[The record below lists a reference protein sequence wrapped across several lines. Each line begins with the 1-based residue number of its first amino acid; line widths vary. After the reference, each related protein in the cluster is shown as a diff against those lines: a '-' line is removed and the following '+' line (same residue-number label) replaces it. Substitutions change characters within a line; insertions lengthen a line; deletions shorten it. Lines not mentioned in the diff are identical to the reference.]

1 MKQNSLLRQIRELI
15 FDPRAKAEERNSAP
29 TQRRAFTRILALGLL
44 AGISGWFDAMTIAEA
59 QNTSAPRTRTESI
72 RALQVENLGAY
83 QGKFLTVLYAIGS
96 KPVLSTDNRQT
107 ELTEIRAVHTVPIQN
122 GRATIP
128 SVSLPIVGFRP
139 AYNFVMFVVHEQRDF
154 VWTNTTSV
162 PRDPRGLVA
171 NDSNTLSL
179 RVAALTK
186 SQLER
191 IAVEQPNAAALLLS
205 F

>member
-1 MKQNSLLRQIRELI
+1 MLMLCLFSGL
-15 FDPRAKAEERNSAP
+15 SAWVG
-29 TQRRAFTRILALGLL
+29 LATV
-44 AGISGWFDAMTIAEA
+44 AQA
-59 QNTSAPRTRTESI
+59 QNTSAPRTRSESI

-171 NDSNTLSL
+171 NDSNTLAL

>member
-1 MKQNSLLRQIRELI
+1 MKRTNALWIHVSILRFACRSASLAGNRQALLKFSVVAALVLGSLLASISVLPSSASAQNS
-15 FDPRAKAEERNSAP
+15 SAP
-29 TQRRAFTRILALGLL
+29 
-44 AGISGWFDAMTIAEA
+44 
-59 QNTSAPRTRTESI
+59 PTRTEKI
-72 RALQVENLGAY
+72 RALQVENLNAY

-107 ELTEIRAVHTVPIQN
+107 ELTEIRAVHSVPIQN
-122 GRATIP
+122 GRAMIP

-154 VWTNTTSV
+154 VWTNSTSL

-171 NDSNTLSL
+171 NESNTLSL

-186 SQLER
+186 SGLER
-191 IAVEQPNAAALLLS
+191 IAVEQPNSAALLLS